1 MRKTAHRGE
10 HLRPRLSLVERKL
23 ATALF
28 VDLVD
33 STALVSG
40 SDPEIVRRRV
50 TGFFERAA
58 GHIAAYGG
66 TVEKFAGD
74 AVVAVFGVPTAH
86 EDDAERAVRAA
97 TAILESGDGGLAVR
111 IGIESGEVVAE
122 SGDSTFATGEAL
134 NVAARLQ
141 QSAAPGEILMGP
153 TAHGLTLGAVVVEP
167 GGARVLKGLPDDM
180 PVWRVIC
187 ADGKAGRPLSVAA
200 PYVGREEELE
210 LLQNAY
216 ARVVRDRRA
225 QLVTIFGEPGI
236 GKSRLAREFFA
247 GLERTTVLAGRSL
260 PFGEGLVY
268 RPLAEMVQ
276 AAAGISED
284 DSPEEAIEKLREACS
299 SDAIADLLGLAS
311 GVLDTVSGDRR
322 GQEISWAAHEWAT
335 SLAEAQP
342 LVLGF
347 EDVHWAEEPLLDLI
361 EHLADRIDDAP
372 VLLVCLARPELLD
385 SRPGWGGGRRRAITI
400 ELGPL
405 PDHETG
411 MLVDALVKDLPL
423 PDDLRTALLDK
434 TEGNPLFVEE
444 TVRLLVDEGDTAG
457 VRIPDT
463 LQALIAA
470 RIDRLPPGS
479 KSVLRHGAVVGRVFW
494 RGAICELDPELDVDS
509 ALADLV
515 DRQLLTR
522 EPLSTVTGE
531 QAYRFRHVLIRDV
544 AYRGLT
550 KSERARLHRVFA
562 SWLRVHSPEELVETH
577 AYHLDRAAAL
587 LAELDG
593 RVPDDLRAEASAAL
607 ERAGQRALAREANR
621 TARRLLLRTL
631 ELEPTLERRFEAA
644 RAAWRLWELPA
655 AADEMEQV
663 RGLAHEAGEPTIE
676 GLALTALAEIAL
688 NRNADVSQARRLGQ
702 QANELLS
709 DAPGDA
715 RAEVLTLLSGVGWW
729 EGDLESVERYTNE
742 ALEIREGRA
751 DLESLALVELAGAH
765 LARLDLAQA
774 ERVLARGVG
783 PRRDERQPLR
793 PGVERAHRRLDPA
806 PQGSV
811 RGRRD
816 LVPHGVRALR
826 RDRRGSGC
834 RPRAAARG
842 RRDLARRRPR
852 ARRDARPRD
861 RARALVAA
869 GAREDRRGAA
879 DACRDRAR
887 PGTRRG
893 SRALG
898 ALGRR
903 VRGDA
908 GHDVALE
915 REHGARARACGAGTG
930 RGGRAPPSRGHR
942 PPCRD
947 RPAELGA
954 RAPRGARRLP
964 PEAGPRRRGLRP
976 GRADRGAASAREGRA
991 DHLSRALVRGLR
1003 DDRRGPLEP
1012 GERLA

>member
-1 MRKTAHRGE
+1 
-10 HLRPRLSLVERKL
+10 VERKL

-33 STALVSG
+33 STSLVSG

-74 AVVAVFGVPTAH
+74 AVVAVFGVPTTH

-97 TAILESGDGGLAVR
+97 TAILESGDGELAVR

-122 SGDSTFATGEAL
+122 DGDSTFATGEAL

-141 QSAAPGEILMGP
+141 QSAEPGEILVGP
-153 TAHGLTLGAVVVEP
+153 TAHGLMVGAIVAEP
-167 GGARVLKGLPDDM
+167 AGERVLKGLPAGM
-180 PVWRVIC
+180 PIWRVIC
-187 ADGKAGRPLSVAA
+187 ADGRSGRPLSIAA
-200 PYVGREEELE
+200 PYVGRDEELD
-210 LLQNAY
+210 LLHNAY
-216 ARVVRDRRA
+216 ARAVRDRRA
-225 QLVTIFGEPGI
+225 QLVTVFGDPGI

-247 GLERTTVLAGRSL
+247 SLERTTVLTGRSL
-260 PFGEGLVY
+260 PFGEGLAY

-276 AAAGISED
+276 DAAGISED
-284 DSPEEAIEKLREACS
+284 DSPEEAIEKLRDACS

-347 EDVHWAEEPLLDLI
+347 EDLHWAEEPLLDLV

-372 VLLVCLARPELLD
+372 VLIVCLARPELLD
-385 SRPGWGGGRRRAITI
+385 ARPSWGAGRRRAITI

-411 MLVDALVKDLPL
+411 LLVDALIDQPL

-444 TVRLLVDEGDTAG
+444 TVRLLVEEGDGAA

-479 KSVLRHGAVVGRVFW
+479 RSVLRHGSVVGRVFW
-494 RGAICELDPELDVDS
+494 RGAICELDPELAVDA
-509 ALADLV
+509 ALDDLV
-515 DRQLLTR
+515 ERQLLTR

-531 QAYRFRHVLIRDV
+531 VAYRFRHVLIRDV

-562 SWLRVHSPEELVETH
+562 SWLREHSPDELVETH

-587 LAELDG
+587 TAELDG
-593 RVPDDLRAEASAAL
+593 QVPEDLRAEAATAL
-607 ERAGQRALAREANR
+607 ERAGRRALTREANR
-621 TARRLLLRTL
+621 TARRLLLRSI

-655 AADEMEQV
+655 AADEMEQA
-663 RGLAHEAGEPTIE
+663 RELAHEAGEPVIE
-676 GLALTALAEIAL
+676 GLSLTALAEIAL
-688 NRNADVSQARRLGQ
+688 NRNADVQHARRLGQ
-702 QANELLS
+702 QANELLA

-765 LARLDLAQA
+765 LARLDLARA
-774 ERVLARGVG
+774 ESVLAEASALADSSGS
-783 PRRDERQPLR
+783 LSA
-793 PGVERAHRRLDPA
+793 RAWSAR
-806 PQGSV
+806 V
-811 RGRRD
+811 RGSI
-816 LVPHGVRALR
+816 LLR
-826 RDRRGSGC
+826 KGAFED
-834 RPRAAARG
+834 
-842 RRDLARRRPR
+842 
-852 ARRDARPRD
+852 
-861 RARALVAA
+861 AA
-869 GAREDRRGAA
+869 GAFHSAYELFDEVGAAPDAARSRQLEGVAIWRAGDPERAETLVRETVRTLLSLQERGKVVEAQRTLAEIVLSEGHVEEAERWALSAVESVGMQDMMSRSNVSMVLGLVRAAQGRDAEAELLLREAIDLLAATDLRNSEPEPLAALAAFLRERGREDEAA
-879 DACRDRAR
+879 AVEEQIE
-887 PGTRRG
+887 
-893 SRALG
+893 AL
-898 ALGRR
+898 
-903 VRGDA
+903 
-908 GHDVALE
+908 
-915 REHGARARACGAGTG
+915 
-930 RGGRAPPSRGHR
+930 
-942 PPCRD
+942 
-947 RPAELGA
+947 
-954 RAPRGARRLP
+954 
-964 PEAGPRRRGLRP
+964 LRP
-976 GRADRGAASAREGRA
+976 ESAARII
-991 DHLSRALVRGLR
+991 
-1003 DDRRGPLEP
+1003 
-1012 GERLA
+1012 

>member
-1 MRKTAHRGE
+1 
-10 HLRPRLSLVERKL
+10 VERKL
-23 ATALF
+23 ATAMF

-33 STALVSG
+33 STSLVSG

-97 TAILESGDGGLAVR
+97 TAILETSDGDLPVR
-111 IGIESGEVVAE
+111 IGIEAGEVVAE
-122 SGDSTFATGEAL
+122 DGDSTFATGEAL

-141 QSAAPGEILMGP
+141 QCAEPGEILMGP
-153 TAHGLTLGAVVVEP
+153 TARGLTGAAVVVEAA
-167 GGARVLKGLPDDM
+167 GERDLKGLPADL

-187 ADGKAGRPLSVAA
+187 ADGRSGRPVSVAA
-200 PYVGREEELE
+200 PYIGREEELE
-210 LLQNAY
+210 LLENAY
-216 ARVVRDRRA
+216 ARALRDRRA
-225 QLVTIFGEPGI
+225 QLVTIYGEPGI

-247 GLERTTVLAGRSL
+247 GLERTTVLTGRSL

-276 AAAGISED
+276 DAAGISED

-322 GQEISWAAHEWAT
+322 GQEIAWAAHEWAT

-347 EDVHWAEEPLLDLI
+347 EDVHWAEEPLLNLI

-372 VLLVCLARPELLD
+372 VLILCLARPELLD
-385 SRPGWGGGRRRAITI
+385 ARPAWGGGRRRSIAI

-411 MLVDALVKDLPL
+411 MLVDALVADTPL
-423 PDDLRTALLDK
+423 REDLRTALLDK

-444 TVRLLVDEGDTAG
+444 TIRLLVEEGDSAT

-479 KSVLRHGAVVGRVFW
+479 RSVLRHGSVVGRVFW
-494 RGAICELDPELDVDS
+494 RGAICELDPELDVDT
-509 ALADLV
+509 ALDDLV

-531 QAYRFRHVLIRDV
+531 VAYRFRHVLIRDV

-562 SWLRVHSPEELVETH
+562 SWLRVHSPDELVETH

-587 LAELDG
+587 TAELDG
-593 RVPDDLRAEASAAL
+593 SVPEDLRSEAGAAL
-607 ERAGQRALAREANR
+607 ELAGRRALAREANR
-621 TARRLLLRTL
+621 TARRLLLRSI

-644 RAAWRLWELPA
+644 RAAWRLWEIPA
-655 AADEMEQV
+655 APDEMEQV
-663 RGLAHEAGEPTIE
+663 RTLAHESGERTIE

-688 NRNADVSQARRLGQ
+688 NRNADVGQARRLGQ
-702 QANELLS
+702 EARELLS
-709 DAPGDA
+709 DAPGEA
-715 RAEVLTLLSGVGWW
+715 RAEVLTLLSSVGWW
-729 EGDLESVERYTNE
+729 EGDLESVERYTTE
-742 ALEIREGRA
+742 ALEIREGGP

-774 ERVLARGVG
+774 ESVLAEASALAESSGS
-783 PRRDERQPLR
+783 LSA
-793 PGVERAHRRLDPA
+793 RAWTARI
-806 PQGSV
+806 
-811 RGRRD
+811 
-816 LVPHGVRALR
+816 
-826 RDRRGSGC
+826 RGSILLRKG
-834 RPRAAARG
+834 RFEDAAAEFH
-842 RRDLARRRPR
+842 
-852 ARRDARPRD
+852 
-861 RARALVAA
+861 AA
-869 GAREDRRGAA
+869 YELFDEVGAA
-879 DACRDRAR
+879 PDA
-887 PGTRRG
+887 
-893 SRALG
+893 
-898 ALGRR
+898 
-903 VRGDA
+903 
-908 GHDVALE
+908 
-915 REHGARARACGAGTG
+915 ARARQLEGVALWRAGDAERAETLVRETVRTLLSLQERGKIVEAQRTLAEIVLSQGHVEEAERWALSAVESVGMQDMMSRSTVSMVLGLVRAAQG
-930 RGGRAPPSRGHR
+930 RDAEAEILLREAIELLAATDLRNSEPEPLAALAGFLRERGREDEA
-942 PPCRD
+942 
-947 RPAELGA
+947 AELEERIEALLQPESAA
-954 RAPRGARRLP
+954 RII
-964 PEAGPRRRGLRP
+964 
-976 GRADRGAASAREGRA
+976 
-991 DHLSRALVRGLR
+991 
-1003 DDRRGPLEP
+1003 
-1012 GERLA
+1012 

>member
-1 MRKTAHRGE
+1 
-10 HLRPRLSLVERKL
+10 VERKL

-33 STALVSG
+33 STSLVSG

-74 AVVAVFGVPTAH
+74 AVVAVFGVPTTH

-97 TAILESGDGGLAVR
+97 TAILESGDGELAVR

-122 SGDSTFATGEAL
+122 DGDSTFATGEAL

-141 QSAAPGEILMGP
+141 QSAEPGEILVGP
-153 TAHGLTLGAVVVEP
+153 TAHGLMVGAIVAEP
-167 GGARVLKGLPDDM
+167 AGERVLKGLPAGM
-180 PVWRVIC
+180 PIWRVIC
-187 ADGKAGRPLSVAA
+187 ADGRSGRPLRIAA
-200 PYVGREEELE
+200 PYVGRDEELD
-210 LLQNAY
+210 LLHNAY
-216 ARVVRDRRA
+216 ARAVRDRRA
-225 QLVTIFGEPGI
+225 QLVTVFGDPGI

-247 GLERTTVLAGRSL
+247 SLERTTVLTGRSL
-260 PFGEGLVY
+260 PFGEGLAY

-276 AAAGISED
+276 DAAGISED
-284 DSPEEAIEKLREACS
+284 DSPEEAIEKLRDACS

-322 GQEISWAAHEWAT
+322 GKDISWAAHEWAT

-347 EDVHWAEEPLLDLI
+347 EDLHWAEEPLLDLV

-372 VLLVCLARPELLD
+372 VLIVCLARPELLD
-385 SRPGWGGGRRRAITI
+385 ARPSWGAGRRRAITI

-411 MLVDALVKDLPL
+411 LLVDALIDQPL

-444 TVRLLVDEGDTAG
+444 TVRLLVEEGDGAA

-479 KSVLRHGAVVGRVFW
+479 RSVLRHGSVVGRVFW
-494 RGAICELDPELDVDS
+494 RGAICELDPELAVDA
-509 ALADLV
+509 ALDDLV
-515 DRQLLTR
+515 ERQLLTR

-531 QAYRFRHVLIRDV
+531 VAYRFRHVLIRDV

-562 SWLRVHSPEELVETH
+562 SWLREHSPDELVETH

-587 LAELDG
+587 TAELDG
-593 RVPDDLRAEASAAL
+593 QVPEDLRAEAATAL
-607 ERAGQRALAREANR
+607 ERAGRRALTREANR
-621 TARRLLLRTL
+621 TARRLLLRSI

-655 AADEMEQV
+655 AADEMEQA
-663 RGLAHEAGEPTIE
+663 RELAHEAGEPVIE
-676 GLALTALAEIAL
+676 GLSLTALAEIAL
-688 NRNADVSQARRLGQ
+688 NRNADVQHARRLGQ
-702 QANELLS
+702 QANELLA

-765 LARLDLAQA
+765 LARLDLARA
-774 ERVLARGVG
+774 ESVLAEASALADSSGS
-783 PRRDERQPLR
+783 LSA
-793 PGVERAHRRLDPA
+793 RAWSAR
-806 PQGSV
+806 V
-811 RGRRD
+811 RGSI
-816 LVPHGVRALR
+816 LLR
-826 RDRRGSGC
+826 KGAFED
-834 RPRAAARG
+834 
-842 RRDLARRRPR
+842 
-852 ARRDARPRD
+852 
-861 RARALVAA
+861 AA
-869 GAREDRRGAA
+869 GAFHSAYELFDEVGAAPDAARSRQLEGVAIWRAGDPERAETLVRETVRTLLSLQERGKVVEAQRTLAEIVLSEGHVEEAERWALSAVESVGMQDMMSRSNVSMVLGLVRAAQGRDAEAELLLREAIDLLAATDLRNSEPEPLAALAAFLRERGREDEAA
-879 DACRDRAR
+879 AVEEQIE
-887 PGTRRG
+887 
-893 SRALG
+893 AL
-898 ALGRR
+898 
-903 VRGDA
+903 
-908 GHDVALE
+908 
-915 REHGARARACGAGTG
+915 
-930 RGGRAPPSRGHR
+930 
-942 PPCRD
+942 
-947 RPAELGA
+947 
-954 RAPRGARRLP
+954 
-964 PEAGPRRRGLRP
+964 LRP
-976 GRADRGAASAREGRA
+976 ESAARII
-991 DHLSRALVRGLR
+991 
-1003 DDRRGPLEP
+1003 
-1012 GERLA
+1012 

>member
-1 MRKTAHRGE
+1 M
-10 HLRPRLSLVERKL
+10 ERKL

-167 GGARVLKGLPDDM
+167 GGARVLKGLPDDL

-187 ADGKAGRPLSVAA
+187 AHGKAGRPLSVAA

-347 EDVHWAEEPLLDLI
+347 EDVHWAEE
-361 EHLADRIDDAP
+361 HLADRIDDAP

-405 PDHETG
+405 PDRETG

-423 PDDLRTALLDK
+423 PDDHRTALLDK
-434 TEGNPLFVEE
+434 TAGNPLFVEE

-774 ERVLARGVG
+774 ERVLGEASALAETSGSLSARAWSARIGGSILLRKGRFADAAASFHTAYELFDEIGAAPDAARARQLEGVAIWRAG
-783 PRRDERQPLR
+783 DP
-793 PGVERAHRRLDPA
+793 ERAETL
-806 PQGSV
+806 V
-811 RGRRD
+811 RET
-816 LVPHGVRALR
+816 VRALLSLQE
-826 RDRRGSGC
+826 RGKIVEAQRTLAEIVLAQGHVEEAERWALSAVESVGMQDMMS
-834 RPRAAARG
+834 RSNVSMVLGLVRAAQG
-842 RRDLARRRPR
+842 
-852 ARRDARPRD
+852 RDA
-861 RARALVAA
+861 
-869 GAREDRRGAA
+869 E
-879 DACRDRAR
+879 
-887 PGTRRG
+887 
-893 SRALG
+893 
-898 ALGRR
+898 
-903 VRGDA
+903 
-908 GHDVALE
+908 
-915 REHGARARACGAGTG
+915 
-930 RGGRAPPSRGHR
+930 
-942 PPCRD
+942 
-947 RPAELGA
+947 AELLLREAIDLLAATDLRNSEPEPLAALAGFLRKQGRVDEACVLEERIEALLQPERAA
-954 RAPRGARRLP
+954 RII
-964 PEAGPRRRGLRP
+964 
-976 GRADRGAASAREGRA
+976 
-991 DHLSRALVRGLR
+991 
-1003 DDRRGPLEP
+1003 
-1012 GERLA
+1012 

>member
-1 MRKTAHRGE
+1 
-10 HLRPRLSLVERKL
+10 VERKL
-23 ATALF
+23 ATAMF

-40 SDPEIVRRRV
+40 SDPEVVRRRV
-50 TGFFERAA
+50 TGFFEQSA
-58 GHIAAYGG
+58 GQIAAYGG

-97 TAILESGDGGLAVR
+97 TAILEAVKRDGELAVR
-111 IGIESGEVVAE
+111 IGIEAGEVVAE

-141 QSAAPGEILMGP
+141 QSASPGEILMGP
-153 TAHGLTLGAVVVEP
+153 TAHGLTLGSVVAEP
-167 GGARVLKGLPDDM
+167 AGERALRGIPAELA
-180 PVWRVIC
+180 VWRVIC
-187 ADGKAGRPLSVAA
+187 ADGRAGRPLSVAA
-200 PYVGREEELE
+200 PYVGRDEELQ
-210 LLQNAY
+210 LLENAY
-216 ARVVRDRRA
+216 ARAVRDRRA
-225 QLVTIFGEPGI
+225 QLVTVYGEPGI

-247 GLERTTVLAGRSL
+247 SLERTTVLTGRAL

-276 AAAGISED
+276 DAAGISED

-311 GVLDTVSGDRR
+311 GVLDTVSGERR
-322 GQEISWAAHEWAT
+322 GQEIAWAAHEWAT

-347 EDVHWAEEPLLDLI
+347 EDVHWAEEPLLDLV

-372 VLLVCLARPELLD
+372 VLIVCLARPELLD
-385 SRPGWGGGRRRAITI
+385 ARPGWGGGRRRAITI

-411 MLVDALVKDLPL
+411 MLVDALVEDSPI
-423 PDDLRTALLDK
+423 PEDLRTALLDK

-444 TVRLLVDEGDTAG
+444 TVRLLVEEGDTAA

-479 KSVLRHGAVVGRVFW
+479 RSVLRHGSVVGRVFW
-494 RGAICELDPELDVDS
+494 RGAICELDPELDVDA

-522 EPLSTVTGE
+522 EPLSTLTGE
-531 QAYRFRHVLIRDV
+531 VAYRFRHVLIRDV

-550 KSERARLHRVFA
+550 KSERARLHRLFA
-562 SWLRVHSPEELVETH
+562 AWLRAHSPDELVETH

-587 LAELDG
+587 TAELEG
-593 RVPDDLRAEASAAL
+593 RVPEDLRAEAAAAL

-621 TARRLLLRTL
+621 TARRLFLRTL
-631 ELEPTLERRFEAA
+631 ELEPTLERRFAAA

-663 RGLAHEAGEPTIE
+663 REHAHEAGEPTIE

-688 NRNADVSQARRLGQ
+688 NRNADVAQARRLGQ
-702 QANELLS
+702 QANELLA

-774 ERVLARGVG
+774 ESMLAEASALA
-783 PRRDERQPLR
+783 DES
-793 PGVERAHRRLDPA
+793 
-806 PQGSV
+806 GS
-811 RGRRD
+811 
-816 LVPHGVRALR
+816 L
-826 RDRRGSGC
+826 S
-834 RPRAAARG
+834 
-842 RRDLARRRPR
+842 
-852 ARRDARPRD
+852 
-861 RARALVAA
+861 ARAWSARIGGSILLRKGRFEEA
-869 GAREDRRGAA
+869 GTAFHTAYELFDEIGAA
-879 DACRDRAR
+879 PDA
-887 PGTRRG
+887 
-893 SRALG
+893 
-898 ALGRR
+898 
-903 VRGDA
+903 
-908 GHDVALE
+908 
-915 REHGARARACGAGTG
+915 ARARQLEGVALWRAGDAERAETLVRETVRTLLSLQERGKIVEAQRTLAEIVLAQGHVEEAERWALSAVESVGMQDMMSRSNVNMVLGLVRAAQG
-930 RGGRAPPSRGHR
+930 RH
-942 PPCRD
+942 D
-947 RPAELGA
+947 EAELLLREA
-954 RAPRGARRLP
+954 IDLLAATELRNSE
-964 PEAGPRRRGLRP
+964 PEPLAALAGFLRER
-976 GRADRGAASAREGRA
+976 GRADEACVLEERIEALLQPEKAARII
-991 DHLSRALVRGLR
+991 
-1003 DDRRGPLEP
+1003 
-1012 GERLA
+1012 